1 MFDECLHN
9 KMIGSNNLN
18 PRLTWACFSILW
30 NNAGKG
36 RFSSADLT
44 LF

>member
-18 PRLTWACFSILW
+18 PLPYLGMFINSLE
-30 NNAGKG
+30 
-36 RFSSADLT
+36 
-44 LF
+44 